1 MTPLLGFT
9 RAVFVAGV
17 CLTIGTGVGLYVV
30 PDRTAD
36 YWAWTIKSPLTA
48 AFFGAGYL
56 SAAVALG
63 FAARAPSWERARI
76 VAVAAFTLTTLALV
90 ATLLEWDTFAF
101 GAGGLT
107 EAVAWIWFAV
117 YVALPPAVLLAF
129 VRQERLP
136 RRGVGDPAA
145 LRASRLVC
153 TVAGTGLALVGI
165 GLFADWSWFVARW
178 PWPLPPLPARVVGA
192 WLCTYAAVLLW
203 FSLREKSWV
212 RGRLAVLSAVVALAL
227 DIGGAVRFSSDLDHD
242 ASTVVYLV
250 AVGGLLVILL
260 GIWCLEEWRLSSPR
274 ARGATVS
281 A

>member
-1 MTPLLGFT
+1 MTPLLRYT

-17 CLTIGTGVGLYVV
+17 CLTVGTGIGLYLF

-63 FAARAPSWERARI
+63 LAARAPSWERARI
-76 VAVAAFTLTTLALV
+76 VAVAAFTLTSLALV
-90 ATLLEWDTFAF
+90 ATLLDLDTFAF
-101 GAGGLT
+101 GEGGLT
-107 EAVAWIWFAV
+107 EAVAWVWLAV
-117 YVALPPAVLLAF
+117 YVALPPAVLVAF
-129 VRQERLP
+129 ILQERLV
-136 RRGVGDPAA
+136 RETAEDPAA
-145 LRASRLVC
+145 LPASRLVC
-153 TVAGTGLALVGI
+153 AVTGAVIVLLGI
-165 GLFADWSWFVARW
+165 GLFADWSWLVARW

-203 FSLREKSWV
+203 FALRERSWV
-212 RGRLAVLSAVVALAL
+212 RGRIGVVSAVIALAL
-227 DIGGAVRFSSDLDHD
+227 DIGAAVRYSSGLDDD
-242 ASTVVYLV
+242 ASTIVYLAGV
-250 AVGGLLVILL
+250 SGLLVILL

-274 ARGATVS
+274 GREATVS

>member
-1 MTPLLGFT
+1 MTPLLRYT

-17 CLTIGTGVGLYVV
+17 CLTVGTGIGLYLF

-63 FAARAPSWERARI
+63 LAARAPSWERVRI
-76 VAVAAFTLTTLALV
+76 VAVAAFTLTSLALV
-90 ATLLEWDTFAF
+90 ATLLDLDTFAF
-101 GAGGLT
+101 GEGGLT
-107 EAVAWIWFAV
+107 EAVAWVWLAV
-117 YVALPPAVLLAF
+117 YVALPPAVLVAF
-129 VRQERLP
+129 ILQERLV
-136 RRGVGDPAA
+136 RETAEDPAA
-145 LRASRLVC
+145 LPASRLVC
-153 TVAGTGLALVGI
+153 AVTGAVIVLLGI
-165 GLFADWSWFVARW
+165 GLFADWSWLVARW

-203 FSLREKSWV
+203 FALRERSWV
-212 RGRLAVLSAVVALAL
+212 RGRIGVVSAVIALAL
-227 DIGGAVRFSSDLDHD
+227 DIGAAVRYSSGLDDD
-242 ASTVVYLV
+242 ASTIVYLAGV
-250 AVGGLLVILL
+250 SGLLVILL

-274 ARGATVS
+274 GREATVS